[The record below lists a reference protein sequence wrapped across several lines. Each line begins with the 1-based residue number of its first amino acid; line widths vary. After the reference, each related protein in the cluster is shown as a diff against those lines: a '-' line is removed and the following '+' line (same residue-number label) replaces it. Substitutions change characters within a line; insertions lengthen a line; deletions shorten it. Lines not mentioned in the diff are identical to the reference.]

1 MILLALLL
9 STLGAAD
16 LVRNGSG
23 HGPVPGMIRMLSAGG
38 VVLALGIWGTGL
50 DWWWFV
56 IGLGT
61 LAIWAWSTRRVM
73 TAASGTYPWPVIGL
87 IAVILAILAAGSHT
101 PVADGWL
108 TQWYAGLGVSALAG
122 VSFDT
127 FVLTLACLVFL
138 IDTSNVIVRMVLTG
152 TGARNTKGASELKGG
167 RMLGPI
173 ERIFIFAMALAGQYL
188 AVTAVIAAK
197 GILRF
202 PEIAK
207 DSDMGTKA
215 EYVLVGSFVS
225 WGIAFAFLPLL

>member
-9 STLGAAD
+9 VTLGSAD
-16 LVRNGSG
+16 LVRSGAG
-23 HGPVPGMIRMLSAGG
+23 HGTRPVMIRMLLIGG
-38 VVLALGIWGTGL
+38 LVLTLGIWGTGL
-50 DWWWFV
+50 AWWWLP
-56 IGLGT
+56 IGLAA
-61 LAIWAWSTRRVM
+61 LAAWTASTRGVM
-73 TAASGTYPWPVIGL
+73 VERGPAYPWPVIGL
-87 IAVILAILAAGSHT
+87 IAVVLVILAAGSNV

-108 TQWYAGLGVSALAG
+108 TDWYAGLGVPALAG

-127 FVLTLACLVFL
+127 FALTLACLVFL
-138 IDTSNVIVRMVLTG
+138 IDTANVIVRMVLTG
-152 TGARNTKGASELKGG
+152 TGARNEAGASELKGG

-207 DSDMGTKA
+207 DSNIGTKA